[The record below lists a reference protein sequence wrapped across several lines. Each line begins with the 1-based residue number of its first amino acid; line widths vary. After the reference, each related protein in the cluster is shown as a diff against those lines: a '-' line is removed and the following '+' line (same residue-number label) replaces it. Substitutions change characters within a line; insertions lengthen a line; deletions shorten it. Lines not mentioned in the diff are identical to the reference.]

1 MGSVIAICY
10 DSYCLFLKD
19 QIKSN
24 LSLYSLYYAEACNEL
39 AGPISA
45 SLRPGNT
52 APFEEMSQRW
62 RAVGNTVSDLT
73 GLRFEPQTSRSRD
86 ERVTARPTGR
96 CPMNLWLFW
105 KHFCLSCLCSSLNE
119 NKSCYNKPSL
129 KCCSQHIFVNNTEP
143 SIH

>member
-1 MGSVIAICY
+1 MVDKS
-10 DSYCLFLKD
+10 D

-86 ERVTARPTGR
+86 ERVTAQPTG
-96 CPMNLWLFW
+96 NIFKL
-105 KHFCLSCLCSSLNE
+105 
-119 NKSCYNKPSL
+119 Y
-129 KCCSQHIFVNNTEP
+129 SQNRKINPKGDLH
-143 SIH
+143 